1 MSGFDRHDA
10 SLAPRGQRYSTHN
23 SHQDHPPTSTL
34 VLRGLPRTVTDKMI
48 LRALQSFQPL
58 QARIIYDK
66 TTGEPRGLAFVDFDS
81 VEKAME
87 AMRTFELRPLTL
99 QNRHVNINYTDGFR
113 RDVTSCRPR
122 DATGGFRHENHYQGQ
137 SRQTRPDWIC
147 DECNVINFARR
158 TSCFQCNVP
167 KTSQM
172 KEIPATAAYRADHK
186 RSHDDSQCGG
196 ETGNGGSSL
205 TAPSSYGALS
215 RDGEKAFRR
224 CGPGLDSAWSVPPS
238 HVLVVRM
245 LPPDIEEGEL
255 HVAFAE
261 CDGVQD
267 IRLIRDRATNL
278 SRGFAF
284 VEFRDIETATNAL
297 NRSQGL
303 TVQNTRVDLSY
314 ARDTLSTRSH
324 HSVDSLEGSRTSSS
338 MAVTALEQAQWLLS
352 QRREADTAAQNDQ
365 QNSVAADVS
374 AFLDSA
380 AAQVA
385 PLVQEPKKMW
395 PAPFETAGGSYVYVS
410 EKGLYWDPDSMFYYD
425 APTKVYQNSFTGTYY
440 RCVNPTS
447 SGAAAFQVFVPPL
460 PVDDEAYEISTAP
473 KVDVAIKPALSLS
486 LKKDKKK
493 ALGISL
499 GVKTTAFASA
509 SSVFMK
515 TSPVGNG
522 ATAPSV
528 NAVNM
533 ASIGMKR
540 KSADDIAKWSQ
551 RQREANEPKS
561 EELSTAPV
569 QQQLLHST
577 ALGVS
582 AVSRGEAAKSSAT
595 SQQKATTT
603 VSSNAVDPVI
613 EALTTVPLEAPIC
626 LLCRRKFGSLDILRK
641 HETLSKLHLANLA
654 KAKENKQHI
663 AAQYRE
669 HEKELERD
677 AKKQRQDD
685 YAPSTQPF
693 RNNQWS
699 APTSSKP
706 DPAPT
711 ASSLESGIGGKML
724 RMMGWKSGE
733 GLGKHGTGITAP
745 IKAASGRSDLAGL
758 GCKAPLSTSVDFSDA
773 TCDKERRQKLVRAR
787 YDADSA

>member
-87 AMRTFELRPLTL
+87 AMRTFELRPLIL

-113 RDVTSCRPR
+113 RDVASCRPR
-122 DATGGFRHENHYQGQ
+122 DAIGWFRRENQNQGQ

-167 KTSQM
+167 KTSQT
-172 KEIPATAAYRADHK
+172 KEIPATAAYRADHR
-186 RSHDDSQCGG
+186 RSHDDSQ
-196 ETGNGGSSL
+196 
-205 TAPSSYGALS
+205 
-215 RDGEKAFRR
+215 DGEKASRR
-224 CGPGLDSAWSVPPS
+224 CGLGLDSTWSVPPS

-261 CDGVQD
+261 FDGVQD

-303 TVQNTRVDLSY
+303 TVQNIRVDLSY

-352 QRREADTAAQNDQ
+352 LRREADTAAQND

-425 APTKVYQNSFTGTYY
+425 APTKVYQNSFTGAYY

-473 KVDVAIKPALSLS
+473 KVNVASKPALSLS

-561 EELSTAPV
+561 EELSKAPA
-569 QQQLLHST
+569 QQQLLRST
-577 ALGVS
+577 AVGVS

-603 VSSNAVDPVI
+603 VSSNTVDPVI
-613 EALTTVPLEAPIC
+613 EALTTVPVEAPIC

-669 HEKELERD
+669 HEKEMERD

-685 YAPSTQPF
+685 YAPST
-693 RNNQWS
+693 
-699 APTSSKP
+699 
-706 DPAPT
+706 
-711 ASSLESGIGGKML
+711 
-724 RMMGWKSGE
+724 
-733 GLGKHGTGITAP
+733 
-745 IKAASGRSDLAGL
+745 
-758 GCKAPLSTSVDFSDA
+758 
-773 TCDKERRQKLVRAR
+773 
-787 YDADSA
+787 